1 MVLLF
6 QPIYSLQPD
15 MIAREGYPAETYTVT
30 TEDCYILEMH
40 RIPHGKS
47 NVKDNKTRPVVYL
60 QHGLLGSSADWV
72 LGSSDSSLGMILL
85 LHTYFYPYELKVY
98 KAFIVLGYLLAEAG
112 YDVWLGNYRG
122 NTYSRAHCSLDPAS
136 LKFWRFR

>member
-1 MVLLF
+1 MYL
-6 QPIYSLQPD
+6 LQPD

-47 NVKDNKTRPVVYL
+47 KVKDNKTRPVVYL

-72 LGSSDSSLGMILL
+72 MGSSDNSLGMILL
-85 LHTYFYPYELKVY
+85 TYLFNIYILM
-98 KAFIVLGYLLAEAG
+98 
-112 YDVWLGNYRG
+112 N
-122 NTYSRAHCSLDPAS
+122 
-136 LKFWRFR
+136 

>member
-1 MVLLF
+1 MTVKGRLFTWRYILF

-40 RIPHGKS
+40 RIPYGKS

-72 LGSSDSSLGMILL
+72 MGSSESSLGMI
-85 LHTYFYPYELKVY
+85 
-98 KAFIVLGYLLAEAG
+98 
-112 YDVWLGNYRG
+112 
-122 NTYSRAHCSLDPAS
+122 SLT
-136 LKFWRFR
+136 

>member
-1 MVLLF
+1 
-6 QPIYSLQPD
+6 

-47 NVKDNKTRPVVYL
+47 NATDNKTRPVVYL

-72 LGSSDSSLGMILL
+72 MGSSDSSLGMI
-85 LHTYFYPYELKVY
+85 
-98 KAFIVLGYLLAEAG
+98 
-112 YDVWLGNYRG
+112 
-122 NTYSRAHCSLDPAS
+122 SLT
-136 LKFWRFR
+136 

>member
-72 LGSSDSSLGMILL
+72 MGSSDNSLGMIFI
-85 LHTYFYPYELKVY
+85 TYIFL
-98 KAFIVLGYLLAEAG
+98 
-112 YDVWLGNYRG
+112 
-122 NTYSRAHCSLDPAS
+122 SL
-136 LKFWRFR
+136 